1 MCCQALAHR
10 GRIGRQPRRRLVS
23 LVVMEVKPGRDEA
36 LSRLFE
42 AHYADAVR
50 LAFYLTGSWMVAE
63 DLAQE
68 AFVRL
73 WRRWGGLR
81 DHHAALSYLRA
92 TVVNLSRSALR
103 RRLLELRHQRPI
115 GEGGYDSDLVTR
127 LEVARALAALPAGK
141 RACVVLRHLVDLS
154 VEETA
159 AVLGISAGSVKSQ
172 THKGLR
178 LLEAALSDRDD
189 QADSPMAGSMSDK
202 GSISAL

>member
-1 MCCQALAHR
+1 MDVR
-10 GRIGRQPRRRLVS
+10 
-23 LVVMEVKPGRDEA
+23 PGRDAA

-42 AHYADAVR
+42 AHYADTVR
-50 LAFYLTGSWMVAE
+50 LAFYLTGSWTVAE

-73 WRRWGGLR
+73 WRRWAGLR
-81 DHHAALSYLRA
+81 DHHAALGYLRT

-103 RRLLELRHQRPI
+103 RRLLELRHQYTI
-115 GEGGYDSDLVTR
+115 SQEGHDPDPVAR
-127 LEVARALAALPAGK
+127 LDIARALAALPAGK

-159 AVLGISAGSVKSQ
+159 AVLGISTGSVKSQ

-178 LLEAALSDRDD
+178 LLEAALSDRQDRSRHA
-189 QADSPMAGSMSDK
+189 QEVRER
-202 GSISAL
+202 

>member
-1 MCCQALAHR
+1 MDVR
-10 GRIGRQPRRRLVS
+10 
-23 LVVMEVKPGRDEA
+23 PGRDEA

-42 AHYADAVR
+42 AHYADTVR
-50 LAFYLTGSWMVAE
+50 LAFYLTGSWTAAE

-73 WRRWGGLR
+73 WRRWGRLR
-81 DHHAALSYLRA
+81 DHHAAVGYLRV

-103 RRLLELRHQRPI
+103 RRLLELRHQQTTGQEGHDTDPI
-115 GEGGYDSDLVTR
+115 AR
-127 LEVARALAALPAGK
+127 LDVARALETLPAGK

-159 AVLGISAGSVKSQ
+159 AVLGISTGSVKSQ

-178 LLEAALSDRDD
+178 LLEAALSERDD
-189 QADSPMAGSMSDK
+189 QTGQPAQEVK
-202 GSISAL
+202 ER

>member
-1 MCCQALAHR
+1 MDAR
-10 GRIGRQPRRRLVS
+10 
-23 LVVMEVKPGRDEA
+23 PGRDEA

-42 AHYADAVR
+42 AHYADTVR
-50 LAFYLTGSWMVAE
+50 LAFYLTGSWTVAE

-73 WRRWGGLR
+73 WRRWAGLR
-81 DHHAALSYLRA
+81 DHHAALGYLRT

-103 RRLLELRHQRPI
+103 RRLLELRHQQTSSQEEHEVDP
-115 GEGGYDSDLVTR
+115 VAR
-127 LEVARALAALPAGK
+127 LDIARALAGLPAGK

-159 AVLGISAGSVKSQ
+159 AVLGISTGSVKSQ

-178 LLEAALSDRDD
+178 LLAAALSDREDRSR
-189 QADSPMAGSMSDK
+189 QVQEVRER
-202 GSISAL
+202 

>member
-1 MCCQALAHR
+1 MDAR
-10 GRIGRQPRRRLVS
+10 
-23 LVVMEVKPGRDEA
+23 PGRDEA

-42 AHYADAVR
+42 AHYADTVR
-50 LAFYLTGSWMVAE
+50 LAFYLTGSWPVAG

-73 WRRWGGLR
+73 WRRWGRLR
-81 DHHAALSYLRA
+81 DHHAALGYLRT

-103 RRLLELRHQRPI
+103 RRLLELRHQQTSGKEEHEVDP
-115 GEGGYDSDLVTR
+115 VAR
-127 LEVARALAALPAGK
+127 LDIARALAGLPAGK

-159 AVLGISAGSVKSQ
+159 AVLGISTGSVKSQ

-178 LLEAALSDRDD
+178 LLAAALSDRENRSR
-189 QADSPMAGSMSDK
+189 QVQEVRER
-202 GSISAL
+202 

>member
-1 MCCQALAHR
+1 MDVR
-10 GRIGRQPRRRLVS
+10 
-23 LVVMEVKPGRDEA
+23 PGRDEA

-42 AHYADAVR
+42 AHYPDTAR
-50 LAFYLTGSWMVAE
+50 LAFYLTGSWAVGE

-81 DHHAALSYLRA
+81 DHHAALSYLRT

-103 RRLLELRHQRPI
+103 RRLLELRHQRSV
-115 GEGGYDSDLVTR
+115 GEEGYDTDP
-127 LEVARALAALPAGK
+127 VARLDVAQALAALPAGK

-159 AVLGISAGSVKSQ
+159 AILGISPGSVKSQ

-178 LLEAALSDRDD
+178 LLEAALSDREDRTGRHA
-189 QADSPMAGSMSDK
+189 QEVK
-202 GSISAL
+202 ER

>member
-1 MCCQALAHR
+1 MDVR
-10 GRIGRQPRRRLVS
+10 
-23 LVVMEVKPGRDEA
+23 PGRDAA

-42 AHYADAVR
+42 AHYADTVR
-50 LAFYLTGSWMVAE
+50 LAFYLTGSWPVAE

-73 WRRWGGLR
+73 WRSWGGLR

-115 GEGGYDSDLVTR
+115 GQEGRQDTDPVAR
-127 LEVARALAALPAGK
+127 LDVARALAGLPAGK

-159 AVLGISAGSVKSQ
+159 AILGISTGSVKSQ

-178 LLEAALSDRDD
+178 LLEAALSDPDD
-189 QADSPMAGSMSDK
+189 RAGRHAQEVK
-202 GSISAL
+202 ER

>member
-1 MCCQALAHR
+1 MDA
-10 GRIGRQPRRRLVS
+10 S
-23 LVVMEVKPGRDEA
+23 PGRDEA
-36 LSRLFE
+36 LSRLLE
-42 AHYADAVR
+42 AHYPDTVR
-50 LAFYLTGSWMVAE
+50 LAFYLTGSWTAAE

-81 DHHAALSYLRA
+81 DHHAALGYLRA

-103 RRLLELRHQRPI
+103 RRLLELRHRRSV
-115 GEGGYDSDLVTR
+115 GEEGYDTDPVAR
-127 LEVARALAALPAGK
+127 LDIARALTALPAGK

-178 LLEAALSDRDD
+178 LLEAALSDQEDR
-189 QADSPMAGSMSDK
+189 AGQR
-202 GSISAL
+202 AQEVRER

>member
-1 MCCQALAHR
+1 MDAR
-10 GRIGRQPRRRLVS
+10 
-23 LVVMEVKPGRDEA
+23 PGRDEA

-42 AHYADAVR
+42 AHYADTVR
-50 LAFYLTGSWMVAE
+50 LAFYLTGSWPVGE

-81 DHHAALSYLRA
+81 DHHAALGYLRT

-103 RRLLELRHQRPI
+103 RRLLELRHQQTSSQEEHEVDP
-115 GEGGYDSDLVTR
+115 VAR
-127 LEVARALAALPAGK
+127 LDIARALAGLPAGK

-159 AVLGISAGSVKSQ
+159 AVLGISTGSVKSQ

-178 LLEAALSDRDD
+178 LLAAALSDRENRSR
-189 QADSPMAGSMSDK
+189 QVQEVRER
-202 GSISAL
+202 

>member
-1 MCCQALAHR
+1 MDVR
-10 GRIGRQPRRRLVS
+10 
-23 LVVMEVKPGRDEA
+23 PGRDTA

-42 AHYADAVR
+42 AHYADTVR
-50 LAFYLTGSWMVAE
+50 LAFFLTGSWTVAE

-81 DHHAALSYLRA
+81 DHHAALGYLRT

-103 RRLLELRHQRPI
+103 RRLLELRHQYTI
-115 GEGGYDSDLVTR
+115 SQEGHDPDPVAR
-127 LEVARALAALPAGK
+127 LDIARALAALPAGK

-159 AVLGISAGSVKSQ
+159 AVLGISTGSVKSQ

-189 QADSPMAGSMSDK
+189 HSRHAQEVRER
-202 GSISAL
+202 

>member
-1 MCCQALAHR
+1 MDVR
-10 GRIGRQPRRRLVS
+10 
-23 LVVMEVKPGRDEA
+23 PGRDEA

-42 AHYADAVR
+42 AHYADTVR
-50 LAFYLTGSWMVAE
+50 LAFYLTGSWPVAE

-81 DHHAALSYLRA
+81 DQHAALGYLRT
-92 TVVNLSRSALR
+92 TVVNLSRSTLR
-103 RRLLELRHQRPI
+103 RRLLELRHQRTI
-115 GEGGYDSDLVTR
+115 GQEGRDADPVAR
-127 LEVARALAALPAGK
+127 LDIARALAGLPAGK

-178 LLEAALSDRDD
+178 LLEAALSEREDRSRHA
-189 QADSPMAGSMSDK
+189 QEVRER
-202 GSISAL
+202 

>member
-1 MCCQALAHR
+1 MDAR
-10 GRIGRQPRRRLVS
+10 
-23 LVVMEVKPGRDEA
+23 PGRDEA

-42 AHYADAVR
+42 VHYADTVR
-50 LAFYLTGSWMVAE
+50 LAFYLTGSWPVAE

-73 WRRWGGLR
+73 WRRWGRLR
-81 DHHAALSYLRA
+81 DHHAALGYLRT

-103 RRLLELRHQRPI
+103 RRLLELRHQQTSSQEEHEVDP
-115 GEGGYDSDLVTR
+115 VAR
-127 LEVARALAALPAGK
+127 LDIARALAGLPAGK

-159 AVLGISAGSVKSQ
+159 AVLGISTGSVKSQ

-178 LLEAALSDRDD
+178 LLAAALSDRENRSR
-189 QADSPMAGSMSDK
+189 QVQEVRER
-202 GSISAL
+202 

>member
-1 MCCQALAHR
+1 MD
-10 GRIGRQPRRRLVS
+10 PR
-23 LVVMEVKPGRDEA
+23 PGRDEE

-42 AHYADAVR
+42 VHYPDTVR
-50 LAFYLTGSWMVAE
+50 LGFYLTGSWAVGE

-73 WRRWGGLR
+73 WRRWGRLR
-81 DHHAALSYLRA
+81 DHAAAVGYLRT

-103 RRLLELRHQRPI
+103 RRLLELRHQPTI
-115 GEGGYDSDLVTR
+115 GEAGHDTDLVAG
-127 LEVARALAALPAGK
+127 LDVQRALAALPARK

-159 AVLGISAGSVKSQ
+159 AVLGVSTGSVKSQ

-178 LLEAALSDRDD
+178 LLEAALAERDD
-189 QADSPMAGSMSDK
+189 QAHQPAQEVNER
-202 GSISAL
+202 

>member
-1 MCCQALAHR
+1 MDVR
-10 GRIGRQPRRRLVS
+10 
-23 LVVMEVKPGRDEA
+23 PGRDEE

-42 AHYADAVR
+42 VHYADTVR
-50 LAFYLTGSWMVAE
+50 LAFYLTGSWAVGE

-73 WRRWGGLR
+73 WRRWGRLR
-81 DHHAALSYLRA
+81 DHHAAAGYLRT

-103 RRLLELRHQRPI
+103 RRLLELRHQQAI
-115 GEGGYDSDLVTR
+115 GAAEHDTDLVAGLDVR
-127 LEVARALAALPAGK
+127 RALAALPARK

-159 AVLGISAGSVKSQ
+159 AVLGISTGSVKSQ

-178 LLEAALSDRDD
+178 LLEAALSDRGDR
-189 QADSPMAGSMSDK
+189 ADAHAQEVK
-202 GSISAL
+202 ER

>member
-1 MCCQALAHR
+1 MDVR
-10 GRIGRQPRRRLVS
+10 S
-23 LVVMEVKPGRDEA
+23 GRDEA

-42 AHYADAVR
+42 AHYADTVR
-50 LAFYLTGSWMVAE
+50 LAFYLTGSWTVAE

-73 WRRWGGLR
+73 WRRWGRLR
-81 DHHAALSYLRA
+81 DHHAALGYLRA

-103 RRLLELRHQRPI
+103 RRLLEQRHQEAI
-115 GEGGYDSDLVTR
+115 GEEGHSDDAVAQLDVT
-127 LEVARALAALPAGK
+127 RALATLPAGK

-159 AVLGISAGSVKSQ
+159 AVLGISPGSVKSQ

-178 LLEAALSDRDD
+178 LLETALSDRDD
-189 QADSPMAGSMSDK
+189 RAGRH
-202 GSISAL
+202 AQEVRER

>member
-1 MCCQALAHR
+1 MDVR
-10 GRIGRQPRRRLVS
+10 
-23 LVVMEVKPGRDEA
+23 PGRDEA

-42 AHYADAVR
+42 AHYADTVR
-50 LAFYLTGSWMVAE
+50 LGFYLTGSWTAAE

-73 WRRWGGLR
+73 WRRWGRLR
-81 DHHAALSYLRA
+81 DHHAALGYLRA

-103 RRLLELRHQRPI
+103 RRLLELRHQ
-115 GEGGYDSDLVTR
+115 EGHDTDPVARLDVT
-127 LEVARALAALPAGK
+127 RALAALPAGK

-159 AVLGISAGSVKSQ
+159 AVLGISTGSVKSQ

-189 QADSPMAGSMSDK
+189 RAGQHAQEVKDR
-202 GSISAL
+202 

>member
-1 MCCQALAHR
+1 
-10 GRIGRQPRRRLVS
+10 
-23 LVVMEVKPGRDEA
+23 MEVRPGRDEA

-42 AHYADAVR
+42 GHYADTVR
-50 LAFYLTGSWMVAE
+50 LAFYLTASWTVAE

-81 DHHAALSYLRA
+81 DQRAALSYLRT

-103 RRLLELRHQRPI
+103 RRLLELRHQRSV
-115 GEGGYDSDLVTR
+115 GEAGYDMDPVTR
-127 LEVARALAALPAGK
+127 LDVARALAALPPRK

-159 AVLGISAGSVKSQ
+159 AVLGISTGSVKSQ

-178 LLEAALSDRDD
+178 LLEAALSDLEDR
-189 QADSPMAGSMSDK
+189 AGRPAQEVRK
-202 GSISAL
+202 R

>member
-1 MCCQALAHR
+1 MDAR
-10 GRIGRQPRRRLVS
+10 
-23 LVVMEVKPGRDEA
+23 PGRDEA

-42 AHYADAVR
+42 VHYADTVR
-50 LAFYLTGSWMVAE
+50 LAFYLTGSWPVAE

-73 WRRWGGLR
+73 WRRWGRLR
-81 DHHAALSYLRA
+81 DHHAALGYLRT

-103 RRLLELRHQRPI
+103 RRLLELRHQQTSSQEEHEVDP
-115 GEGGYDSDLVTR
+115 VAR
-127 LEVARALAALPAGK
+127 LDIARALAGLPAGK

-159 AVLGISAGSVKSQ
+159 AVLGISTGSVKSQ

-178 LLEAALSDRDD
+178 LLEAALSDRENRSR
-189 QADSPMAGSMSDK
+189 QVQEVREQ
-202 GSISAL
+202 